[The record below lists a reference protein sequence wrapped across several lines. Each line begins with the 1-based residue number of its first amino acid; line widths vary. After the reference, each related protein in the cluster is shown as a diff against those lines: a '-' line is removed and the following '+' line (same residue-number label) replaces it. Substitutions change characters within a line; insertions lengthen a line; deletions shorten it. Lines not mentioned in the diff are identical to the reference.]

1 MCFFIRGG
9 GGEPWNSVIIN
20 FSIHDYFDGNA
31 IIPTEL
37 VYLQVSF
44 KDEPGEGSGVARSFY
59 VAFAQAVLSS
69 EKLSSL
75 DGILVGGKT
84 LQYSMC
90 LRTLNVW
97 LLWELNLLFKSRS
110 NKDLRKI
117 SRMLRV
123 NEP

>member
-1 MCFFIRGG
+1 MI
-9 GGEPWNSVIIN
+9 
-20 FSIHDYFDGNA
+20 
-31 IIPTEL
+31 L
-37 VYLQVSF
+37 VARLQPNTLISQVSF

-90 LRTLNVW
+90 LRTLQSSENTIRG
-97 LLWELNLLFKSRS
+97 K
-110 NKDLRKI
+110 
-117 SRMLRV
+117 
-123 NEP
+123 

>member
-1 MCFFIRGG
+1 MWTTWKDKI
-9 GGEPWNSVIIN
+9 NSC
-20 FSIHDYFDGNA
+20 IHDFGGKT
-31 IIPTEL
+31 ILTEL
-37 VYLQVSF
+37 LYLQVSF

-90 LRTLNVW
+90 FRTLQVVKMQLVAKMRLASKMR
-97 LLWELNLLFKSRS
+97 LLN
-110 NKDLRKI
+110 
-117 SRMLRV
+117 
-123 NEP
+123 